1 MKKRLLIIDDE
12 ENLLKSL
19 KEALRFDY
27 DILCAKSGEEAWERI
42 FYDGEGIDLIITD
55 IVLPGMS
62 GLEFLKMAREINP
75 WIPAI
80 AITGLSNHERAA
92 EAANLHLY
100 GYIQKPFD
108 IARLQSKIEELFKD
122 EERYSYVSLAPGC
135 FLGKDPLRFNPL
147 TRQALS
153 EIHRKFHADIT
164 LADVAVTLGVCE
176 RHMTRVFKNDCGLSP
191 GSYILKLRIEV
202 AKKLLQKTQYP
213 IAKIMEFIG
222 FKDNSYFYVLFR
234 RLTGATPEEFRIIT
248 QHVAKVSASP
258 AVFLP

>member
-12 ENLLKSL
+12 AGLLKSL
-19 KEALRFDY
+19 KEALNFDY
-27 DILCAKSGEEAWERI
+27 DILCSKNAEDAWEII
-42 FYDGEGIDLIITD
+42 FFDGEGIDLIITD

-176 RHMTRVFKNDCGLSP
+176 RHMTRVFKKDCG
-191 GSYILKLRIEV
+191 I
-202 AKKLLQKTQYP
+202 
-213 IAKIMEFIG
+213 
-222 FKDNSYFYVLFR
+222 
-234 RLTGATPEEFRIIT
+234 TPVSLCC
-248 QHVAKVSASP
+248 HVAGGSGKKTP
-258 AVFLP
+258 P